1 MILDENN
8 LKKFIITKIFKESLE
23 ANFFAN
29 SKLIDA
35 LEEYIYY
42 SDNKKINNEFK
53 IEIIKIE
60 IEKKNDYIEKLLNNI
75 NL

>member
-8 LKKFIITKIFKESLE
+8 LKKFIITKYFKESLE
-23 ANFFAN
+23 AKFFAN

-42 SDNKKINNEFK
+42 SDNKKMNNEFEM
-53 IEIIKIE
+53 EIKK
-60 IEKKNDYIEKLLNNI
+60 IEKKNDYIEQLLNN
-75 NL
+75 LDL